1 MQYSSFIFLK
11 KILLKFLNKDHEM
24 ITKVS
29 TVVESPCLKYNSGP
43 QQAYNLFGEIKIIF
57 ITAI

>member
-43 QQAYNLFGEIKIIF
+43 QQAYNLFGV
-57 ITAI
+57 TVG